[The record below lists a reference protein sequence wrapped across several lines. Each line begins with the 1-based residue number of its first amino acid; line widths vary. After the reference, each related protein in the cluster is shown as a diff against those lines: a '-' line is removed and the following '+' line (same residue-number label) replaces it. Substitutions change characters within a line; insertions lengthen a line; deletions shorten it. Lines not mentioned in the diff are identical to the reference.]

1 MNEIGNM
8 TNSLANALKH
18 FEIAEANLT
27 KLEKLWD
34 EIRELIPSGLSFGS
48 PPEYEEKCQLYKL
61 ILPHLSKIDGWVPST
76 EPMEFDSIAQSR
88 LDAMEIG
95 EISVTISVEN
105 QVDQPGL
112 ELRQY
117 RFKLNQKRKEL
128 TRVKMSELIDS
139 IDSVIR
145 DMSRELDVCKEHNV
159 SPEILPSSWETLD
172 SHVSQIDTLLG
183 STKRPPRW
191 SDLQRH
197 IFYAKLH
204 DFSDVKERDWPIVKH
219 FLLEGIYEEND
230 PIPLEVED
238 LSTLVAAKP
247 KGSIDKI
254 NWTKIDPEDFE
265 RLIYTLLSSS
275 EGYENPQWLM
285 HTNAPDRGR
294 DLSVERVVRDSL
306 SGVQRQRVIIQC
318 KHWLSKSISVAE
330 IQTLQGQMKLWEPPR
345 VDVHIIATTGRFSAD
360 GVALIE
366 KNNQSDQALKIEMWP
381 ESHLEM
387 ILAKRPDLIAQ
398 FKLR

>member
-27 KLEKLWD
+27 KLEKLWN
-34 EIRELIPSGLSFGS
+34 EIRGLVPSGLSFGS

-61 ILPHLSKIDGWVPST
+61 ILPHLSKIDGWAPST

-88 LDAMEIG
+88 FDAMEIG
-95 EISVTISVEN
+95 EIDVTISVEN
-105 QVDQPGL
+105 QIEQPGL

-145 DMSRELDVCKEHNV
+145 DMAKELDVCKEQNIP
-159 SPEILPSSWETLD
+159 PEISPNTWQALD
-172 SHVSQIDTLLG
+172 NQVSQIDTLLG
-183 STKRPPRW
+183 STTRPPRW

-197 IFYAKLH
+197 ISYAELH
-204 DFSDVKERDWPIVKH
+204 DFSDVKDRDWPTVKKS
-219 FLLEGIYEEND
+219 LLEGIYEEND

-238 LSTLVAAKP
+238 LSILVAAKP

-330 IQTLQGQMKLWEPPR
+330 IQMLQGQMKLWEPPR